1 MTLVRLW
8 IHEVL
13 RLFKDRLVLGDEKE
27 WCEKLIDEVSARHF
41 PSLSQTALE

>member
-8 IHEVL
+8 IHEPL

-27 WCEKLIDEVSARHF
+27 WCEKLIDEAAARSF
-41 PSLSQTALE
+41 LSLSQTALE